1 MKIVDRLWKILK
13 LLLEKERTKWQKFS
27 VLLFL
32 DVAIIIFSLFMAIQL
47 RFGFIFPEKYRPV
60 FWQWVLVFILA
71 KFLFLYAFKMYSI
84 SLRFVGIVEF
94 FRLIKVFFL
103 FLVLAETVNLWL
115 FRGYFLDF
123 SPPSGVII
131 IDSII
136 SFALFGFVRLLNRLY
151 YEFFLPKSL
160 DGKRTL
166 IMGAN
171 FKSERLIKGLRMAKV
186 GLVPLLIVDKHPEKV
201 GNEIYGLP
209 VIGYNQDITRSIRL
223 NRIET
228 ALINLPE
235 AEHKEVTEI
244 FNRLKKAGLNDIRI
258 VPRMEEWKESVN
270 QIHAIN
276 IEDLLAR
283 QTITIDF
290 QSVSE
295 NLHDKTVMVTGAA
308 GSIGSEIVRKL
319 RELKV
324 QRVVAIDMDESGL
337 FNLQQ
342 ELLPYLADGQSFTY
356 VVVSICNRHKM
367 HALFLEYAP
376 QIIFHAA
383 AYKHVPLMEEFPEE
397 AIRTNVLGTYELVLL
412 ADQYKVEKFVNISTD
427 KAVKPRSIMG
437 ASKRLAEMI
446 CQDMNKSSTSFI
458 SVRFGNVLGSR
469 GSVVPLF
476 VEQIRRGGPITVTH
490 PDMCRYFM
498 TIPEA
503 VLLVMQ
509 AQFLSQGGEVFVLEM
524 GEPVRIIDLAQNLI
538 RLNGLEP
545 GQDIEIVFT
554 GLRAGEKIFEEL
566 LTAEEGVVKTIH
578 EKIYIAKFKERP
590 AANGLQGIIVE
601 LQKAINEPPE
611 IREIIDRFVQ
621 TI

>member
-1 MKIVDRLWKILK
+1 
-13 LLLEKERTKWQKFS
+13 
-27 VLLFL
+27 
-32 DVAIIIFSLFMAIQL
+32 MAIQL
-47 RFGFIFPEKYRPV
+47 RFGFTFPKVYRPI
-60 FWQWVLVFILA
+60 FWQWVLAFILA
-71 KFLFLYAFKMYSI
+71 KFLLLYILKLYSF
-84 SLRFVGIVEF
+84 SLRYVGIVEF
-94 FRLIKVFFL
+94 FRLIKAFFL
-103 FLVLAETVNLWL
+103 FFALTEAVNLWL
-115 FRGYFLDF
+115 LRVYFPPCSL
-123 SPPSGVII
+123 PSGVVI

-136 SFALFGFVRLLNRLY
+136 SFCLFGFIRLINRLY
-151 YEFFLPKSL
+151 YEFFLPVKTK
-160 DGKRTL
+160 GKRTL
-166 IMGAN
+166 IVGAN

-186 GLVPLLIVDKHPEKV
+186 GLVPLLIIDKHPEKV
-201 GNEIYGLP
+201 GNEMYGLP
-209 VIGYNQDITRSIRL
+209 VIDYAQDITRSIRL

-228 ALINLPE
+228 ALINLPQ
-235 AEHKEVTEI
+235 AEHKEVTEV

-258 VPRMEEWKESVN
+258 VPRMEEWKESVH
-270 QIHAIN
+270 QIHTIN

-283 QTITIDF
+283 QAIKIDF
-290 QSVSE
+290 QGVSE
-295 NLHDKTVMVTGAA
+295 KLHDKTVMVTGAA

-319 RELKV
+319 RELQA
-324 QRVVAIDMDESGL
+324 QRVIAIDMDESGL

-342 ELLPYLADGQSFTY
+342 ELLPYLTAGQRFIY

-367 HALFLEYAP
+367 HDLFRVYGP
-376 QIIFHAA
+376 QIVFHAA

-397 AIRTNVLGTYELVLL
+397 AIRTNVLGTYELTLL
-412 ADQYKVEKFVNISTD
+412 AEQYKVEKFVNISTD

-437 ASKRLAEMI
+437 TSKRLAEMI
-446 CQDMNKSSTSFI
+446 CQGMNQSSTHFI

-476 VEQIRRGGPITVTH
+476 IEQIRRGGPITVTH

-524 GEPVRIIDLAQNLI
+524 GEPVRIVELAQNLI

-545 GQDIEIVFT
+545 GKDIEIVFT
-554 GLRAGEKIFEEL
+554 GLRPGEKIREEL

-578 EKIYIAKFKERP
+578 NKIFIAKFKKQP
-590 AANGLQGIIVE
+590 AANDLQGVIAE
-601 LQKAINEPPE
+601 LQKAINEPNE
-611 IREIIDRFVQ
+611 IRKIIDRFVQ